1 MDRLSNAKYDWAS
14 KNDHTTVHSMDV
26 ISSAQSL
33 IKCLVAS
40 KSLIF
45 MIELA
50 NAFQRKQ
57 WQSSPEVRQWPK
69 AGVHSNISQQ
79 HGYQG
84 KSLNNTGQVYGRI
97 SRLVGEI

>member
-1 MDRLSNAKYDWAS
+1 
-14 KNDHTTVHSMDV
+14 
-26 ISSAQSL
+26 
-33 IKCLVAS
+33 
-40 KSLIF
+40 

-69 AGVHSNISQQ
+69 AGGHSNISQQ

-84 KSLNNTGQVYGRI
+84 KSLDNTGQVYGRI